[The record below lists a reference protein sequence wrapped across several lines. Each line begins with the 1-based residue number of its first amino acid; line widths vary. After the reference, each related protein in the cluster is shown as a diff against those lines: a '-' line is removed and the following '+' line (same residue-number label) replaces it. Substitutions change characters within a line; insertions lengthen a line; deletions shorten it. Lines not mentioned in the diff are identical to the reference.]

1 MLILVYYT
9 FHDTLRHFIIN
20 KEKTLKENKV
30 TLSARIPVSLK
41 TALEVLAA
49 MNDRTMSQEL
59 VNRVRQ
65 SLTEEEKKIAGI

>member
-1 MLILVYYT
+1 
-9 FHDTLRHFIIN
+9 
-20 KEKTLKENKV
+20 
-30 TLSARIPVSLK
+30 
-41 TALEVLAA
+41 

>member
-1 MLILVYYT
+1 M
-9 FHDTLRHFIIN
+9 
-20 KEKTLKENKV
+20 KENKV
-30 TLSARIPVSLK
+30 TLSARIPRSLK
-41 TALEVLAA
+41 TALEVLAV

>member
-1 MLILVYYT
+1 M
-9 FHDTLRHFIIN
+9 
-20 KEKTLKENKV
+20 KENKV
-30 TLSARIPVSLK
+30 TLSARMPVSLK
-41 TALEVLAA
+41 AALEVLAA

>member
-1 MLILVYYT
+1 M
-9 FHDTLRHFIIN
+9 
-20 KEKTLKENKV
+20 KENKV

-41 TALEVLAA
+41 VALEVLAV

-65 SLTEEEKKIAGI
+65 TLTEEEKKIAGI